1 MGLVDLDV
9 CGPSLP
15 TMVTPDAPWQR
26 RDDEQLL
33 PLTAHGVARTL
44 TLALALALALALTL
58 ALTLTAEPPAM
69 PWDAVAATSPS
80 EK

>member
-33 PLTAHGVARTL
+33 PLTAHGVKLMSIGFLNPGMMVLRGVKIT
-44 TLALALALALALTL
+44 
-58 ALTLTAEPPAM
+58 P
-69 PWDAVAATSPS
+69 VG
-80 EK
+80 

>member
-1 MGLVDLDV
+1 MNLAYALHASGAKVGLVDLDV

-33 PLTAHGVARTL
+33 PLTAHGVKLMSIGFLNPGMMVLRGVKIT
-44 TLALALALALALTL
+44 
-58 ALTLTAEPPAM
+58 P
-69 PWDAVAATSPS
+69 VG
-80 EK
+80 